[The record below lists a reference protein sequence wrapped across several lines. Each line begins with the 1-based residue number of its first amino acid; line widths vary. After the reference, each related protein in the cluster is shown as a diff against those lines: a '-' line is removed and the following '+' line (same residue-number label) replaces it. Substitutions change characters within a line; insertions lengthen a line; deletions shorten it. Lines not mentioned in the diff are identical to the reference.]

1 MTYIVSPPHAE
12 AVADI
17 AAEIRLLIGDKLGIH
32 SLTAGDEDLVAA
44 GILDSLT
51 LVQLLFDLETRFGI
65 MIPLEELEIDDVRSI
80 AALAHLVTS
89 RRLPSAGEL

>member
-44 GILDSLT
+44 GILDSLP